1 MIPIATLHRQS
12 RAKAEWLDALDAARD
27 HLEACTTLDDIV
39 REWFQELDTED
50 QDAVIV
56 QTMREWQ
63 IHPLQSVMDPQVF
76 ALNIRRYAFLA
87 SKECET
93 LVEDLAAGAKEWPR

>member
-12 RAKAEWLDALDAARD
+12 RAKVGRLDALDAARD
-27 HLEACTTLDDIV
+27 HLEACTTLDEIV

-63 IHPLQSVMDPQVF
+63 IHPLRHAMDPRWF
-76 ALNIRRYAFLA
+76 ALHVRRFAFLA

-93 LVEDLAAGAKEWPR
+93 LVDDLAAGAKGWPR